1 MIVRIILLF
10 IVVALLLWVIR
21 RMFGKNS
28 FAEEIQQNDSPVTEN
43 MRQCKFCGI
52 HVPESSIVIFNDK
65 PYCCQEHADSDQ
77 Q

>member
-10 IVVALLLWVIR
+10 IVVAMLLWVIR

-28 FAEEIQQNDSPVTEN
+28 FTGEIEQNDSPASED

-52 HVPESSIVIFNDK
+52 HVPESSIIILNDK